1 MAESLQTDGST
12 GDILSPETQSDP
24 FAKSDSVF
32 APNDFYHV
40 ISDVMDWS
48 INTTERP
55 RSLIASRVTIAHY
68 YILVLIIPNDFINVR
83 ETIFKFV
90 EASHKAPL
98 SIVIFGIGNASSFK
112 TLRSIN
118 MNTKLTEIN
127 EKMEPGVPM
136 RDYDDLQKTI
146 QFKIGEMPHTTSDL
160 IFKGLRAVRDVVTF
174 VRLNDFENV
183 ESCVEKAL
191 KDIPK
196 QMCKFMRVSQR

>member
-1 MAESLQTDGST
+1 LINKFVDIEKQVHYAMAESLQTEGT
-12 GDILSPETQSDP
+12 GDILSTETQFDP
-24 FAKSDSVF
+24 FAKSESEF

-40 ISDVMDWS
+40 ISDVMDWGNNS
-48 INTTERP
+48 NSSPRP
-55 RSLIASRVTIAHY
+55 QSLSASRVTMAHY
-68 YILVLIIPNDFINVR
+68 HILVLIIPNDHINVR

-127 EKMEPGVPM
+127 EKIEPGVPM
-136 RDYDDLQKTI
+136 RDYDDLQKAV
-146 QFKIGEMPHTTSDL
+146 QFKLAVGKLPTSSDL

-183 ESCVEKAL
+183 E
-191 KDIPK
+191 
-196 QMCKFMRVSQR
+196 R